1 MPPASTPPGA
11 SAATASSSVR
21 ARTVSAAS
29 VGWSALALG
38 LAGFLLWAA
47 LAPLDEGVPAAA
59 VVALDT
65 KRKTVQHLTGG
76 LVTRVLVREGER
88 VKEGQ
93 LLIELDEALA
103 RANYQSVR
111 QRYLGLLAT
120 QGRLLAEQAGTV
132 AISVPPELQEAAKDP
147 LIRGQLLTQE
157 QLMASR
163 RAVLHAELQGIE
175 ESVKG
180 QQALLLSHAAVLGSR
195 RAQSALLQEELANIR
210 ELVQEGYATRNR
222 QRELERAVADTQ
234 AVIAELLGK
243 STVAERAVSEL
254 RQRAV
259 QRQQE
264 QRKEVQT
271 QLAEVTRELYSDAG
285 KYQVAQAD
293 LARTSIRSPAT
304 GQVLGLAV
312 QAAGSVLQAG
322 QNLLDVVPEGERLM
336 LEARIEP
343 RLIDKVRNGLLTDVR
358 FSAFSHTPQLV
369 VEGEIQSVSRDALTD
384 AKTGVSYY
392 LARVAVTPRGMN
404 SLGSRKMQPGMPAE
418 VIVKTGERSLV
429 TYLLAPLVQR
439 LAAAMKEQ

>member
-1 MPPASTPPGA
+1 VQARKL
-11 SAATASSSVR
+11 SAAG
-21 ARTVSAAS
+21 

-59 VVALDT
+59 TVTLDT
-65 KRKTVQHLTGG
+65 KRKTVQHVTGG
-76 LVTRVLVREGER
+76 IVTRVLVREGER
-88 VKEGQ
+88 VTQGQ
-93 LLIELDEALA
+93 VLIELDEALA
-103 RANYQSVR
+103 RASYQAVR

-120 QGRLLAEQAGTV
+120 QGRLLAEQAGAS
-132 AISVPPELQEAAKDP
+132 AISVPSDLQEAAKDP

-163 RAVLHAELQGIE
+163 RAVLRTELQGIE
-175 ESVKG
+175 ESMKG
-180 QQALLLSHAAVLGSR
+180 QQALLQSHAAVLDSR
-195 RAQSALLQEELANIR
+195 RAQRALLQEELANIR

-234 AVIAELLGK
+234 AAIAELLGK
-243 STVAERAVSEL
+243 STLAERAVSEL
-254 RQRAV
+254 QQRAL

-271 QLAEVTRELYSDAG
+271 QLAELTRELYAEAD
-285 KYQVAQAD
+285 KYQVVQAD
-293 LARTSIRSPAT
+293 LARTAIRSPAT

-312 QAAGSVLQAG
+312 QAAGSVVQAG
-322 QNLLDVVPEGERLM
+322 QNLLDVVPEGERLL

-343 RLIDKVRNGLLTDVR
+343 GLIDKVRKGLLTDVR
-358 FSAFSHTPQLV
+358 FSAFSQTPQLV

-392 LARVAVTPRGMN
+392 LARVAVTPRGMKA
-404 SLGSRKMQPGMPAE
+404 LGSRTMQAGMPAE
-418 VIVKTGERSLV
+418 VIVKTGERSLL